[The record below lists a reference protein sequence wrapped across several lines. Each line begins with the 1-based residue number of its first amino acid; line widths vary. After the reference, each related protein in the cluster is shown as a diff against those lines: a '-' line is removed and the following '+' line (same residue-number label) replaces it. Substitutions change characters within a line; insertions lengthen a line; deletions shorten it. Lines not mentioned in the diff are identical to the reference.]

1 MVYDFNFSSF
11 FFHLE
16 FLDVELIF
24 IFLSLTTSKINPV
37 EKIEFIR

>member
-24 IFLSLTTSKINPV
+24 F
-37 EKIEFIR
+37 FIPYNI